1 VSEKTNPLL
10 PEIAGT
16 PSSPK
21 KASSASDPTKHKTDD
36 LMVQSQKKAREEA
49 LKKVQEDL
57 KREEALKALRKETEN
72 LGRGPLKGNKLSQG
86 TSSFGTVGTSKDRYI
101 GILTETIKQQ
111 FNIFSWQQKKGLVAE
126 VTLMLQAN
134 GRVKWRKITRPSQD
148 LMYDSAVLQAIDE
161 AQPFPVPEDK
171 SLIADEIR
179 INFKP

>member
-1 VSEKTNPLL
+1 MLL
-10 PEIAGT
+10 QTWCAT
-16 PSSPK
+16 VCN
-21 KASSASDPTKHKTDD
+21 D
-36 LMVQSQKKAREEA
+36 
-49 LKKVQEDL
+49 
-57 KREEALKALRKETEN
+57 KETWE
-72 LGRGPLKGNKLSQG
+72 G
-86 TSSFGTVGTSKDRYI
+86 
-101 GILTETIKQQ
+101 

-126 VTLMLQAN
+126 VALMLQAN